1 MNRIDPDSFRMS
13 DNVERKLKQLKTDAV
28 VIPGG
33 LTPIVQ
39 PLDMSINKPFK
50 DSVKRQW
57 TTWIE
62 SGEHSFT
69 LPGAMRKPS
78 ITLICDWVKVAWKGV
93 KTEIIIMSFF

>member
-39 PLDMSINKPFK
+39 PLDMSINSP
-50 DSVKRQW
+50 
-57 TTWIE
+57 T
-62 SGEHSFT
+62 SGYVHQQA
-69 LPGAMRKPS
+69 L
-78 ITLICDWVKVAWKGV
+78 
-93 KTEIIIMSFF
+93 